1 MEAHTR
7 AGLVAAGV
15 GAAVVAAAA
24 LLLTRRGSQDAAPS
38 VQSRPA
44 APADPPDLSDRP
56 VPRSV
61 AALQA
66 PAPHPE

>member
-1 MEAHTR
+1 MDEHTR

-15 GAAVVAAAA
+15 GATVVAAAA
-24 LLLTRRGSQDAAPS
+24 LLFARRGSQNAAS
-38 VQSRPA
+38 SAQSRPA
-44 APADPPDLSDRP
+44 GPADPPDLSDRP